1 MEIVV
6 RRFLRGPA
14 REVVAG
20 GPGKSPGVPQK
31 ESAVPG
37 AWKRRRGE
45 AAETVASTN
54 WNERAREVAP
64 GRGGTLRAA
73 LEAVNALRGI
83 CRRVPVV
90 PAGIAAWIR

>member
-1 MEIVV
+1 MGIVV

-14 REVVAG
+14 LEAVAG

-31 ESAVPG
+31 GSAVPG
-37 AWKRRRGE
+37 AWKRRLGE

-64 GRGGTLRAA
+64 GRGGLRRAA

-83 CRRVPVV
+83 CRQAPVRPV
-90 PAGIAAWIR
+90 AIAGWIR